1 MRVGIIGKGLAG
13 VVTALVFK
21 KHFPEAEVE
30 MFYDSKQ
37 STEPVGSGSWPNILD
52 LLDGVVDKHPSFYP
66 TWWNNEWDATPKTGI
81 LYKGWGKTDEWFHD
95 FGLNRFAMH
104 FDPQKF
110 CNTICDSGLFK
121 VTEKRVTPDDIDADY
136 VYDCGGSPSNYDD
149 YITLK
154 NPLNRVL
161 LAELPPTMGN
171 VTGTIATPHGWC
183 FVIPLKNRTS
193 LGYLFNSD
201 ITSDRTAVRDFRK
214 EFGVGKILDRR
225 SFKNYCAKTPTDGRT
240 FLNGNKYFFI
250 EPMEASSVTGY
261 LVWLEK
267 TLRYINGEA
276 ELDTIVEEN
285 QQLIKENANFLLYH
299 YVHGSK
305 YNSPF
310 WEYAQTLTVDDQ
322 KLHDK
327 IEVGDFCTWKSIRN
341 YSYYSFLS
349 LMVTHHKLVGND
361 YESILAEKWVDNVV

>member
-1 MRVGIIGKGLAG
+1 MKVSIIGKGLSG
-13 VVTALVFK
+13 ILTALIWK
-21 KHFPEAEVE
+21 AQHPNVE
-30 MFYDSKQ
+30 LELFYDKSIP
-37 STEPVGSGSWPNILD
+37 TEPVGSGSWPN
-52 LLDGVVDKHPSFYP
+52 LLALLNDISYRCPQYTSD
-66 TWWNNEWDATPKTGI
+66 WNDSLWQSTPKVAI
-81 LYKGWGKTDEWFHD
+81 RYEGWGKKDSWAHG
-95 FGLNRFAMH
+95 FGYNNTAMH
-104 FDPQKF
+104 FDPQEFQDYF
-110 CNTICDSGLFK
+110 CNSGIFN
-121 VTEKRVTPDDIDADY
+121 VTEKHVEYDDIDADY
-136 VYDCGGSPSNYDD
+136 IYDCGGSPFSGRECSSQSIDS
-149 YITLK
+149 YIELE

-193 LGYLFNSD
+193 LGYLFSSD

-214 EFGVGKILDRR
+214 EFGVDKILDRR

-276 ELDTIVEEN
+276 DLDTIVEEN

-305 YNSPF
+305 YKSPF
-310 WEYAQTLTVDDQ
+310 WKYAQTLTVDDQ

-327 IEVGDFCTWKSIRN
+327 IEVGDFCNWKSIRN
-341 YSYYSFLS
+341 YSRKFGIY
-349 LMVTHHKLVGND
+349 
-361 YESILAEKWVDNVV
+361 